1 MGQNEDKNLYYQSK
15 YLRYMPKTTIIELN
29 VGKYALL
36 YGMAHMPGARI
47 IATTQREAK
56 KICKK
61 YEQEGK
67 MDSFGASRGRR
78 KKRLGDL
85 LIEAWLD

>member
-36 YGMAHMPGARI
+36 YVMAHMPGARI
-47 IATTQREAK
+47 IATTQREGR
-56 KICKK
+56 K
-61 YEQEGK
+61 YEK
-67 MDSFGASRGRR
+67 SMSRRGRWIVLVHQEDVVR
-78 KKRLGDL
+78 NV
-85 LIEAWLD
+85 

>member
-36 YGMAHMPGARI
+36 YGMAHMPGERI
-47 IATTQREAK
+47 IATTQREGR
-56 KICKK
+56 K
-61 YEQEGK
+61 YEK
-67 MDSFGASRGRR
+67 SMSRRGRWIVLVHQEDVVR
-78 KKRLGDL
+78 NV
-85 LIEAWLD
+85 

>member
-36 YGMAHMPGARI
+36 YGMTHMPGARI
-47 IATTQREAK
+47 IATTQGEGR
-56 KICKK
+56 K
-61 YEQEGK
+61 YEK
-67 MDSFGASRGRR
+67 SMSRRGRWIVLVHQEDVVR
-78 KKRLGDL
+78 NV
-85 LIEAWLD
+85 

>member
-36 YGMAHMPGARI
+36 YGMAYMPGARI
-47 IATTQREAK
+47 IATTQREGR
-56 KICKK
+56 K
-61 YEQEGK
+61 YEK
-67 MDSFGASRGRR
+67 SMSRRGRWIVLVHQEDVVR
-78 KKRLGDL
+78 NV
-85 LIEAWLD
+85 

>member
-36 YGMAHMPGARI
+36 YVMAHMPGARI
-47 IATTQREAK
+47 IATTQREGRKYAK
-56 KICKK
+56 S
-61 YEQEGK
+61 
-67 MDSFGASRGRR
+67 MSRRGRWIVLVHQEDVVR
-78 KKRLGDL
+78 NV
-85 LIEAWLD
+85 

>member
-29 VGKYALL
+29 VGKYDLL

-47 IATTQREAK
+47 IATTQREGR
-56 KICKK
+56 K
-61 YEQEGK
+61 YEK
-67 MDSFGASRGRR
+67 SMSRRGRWIVLVHQEDVVR
-78 KKRLGDL
+78 NV
-85 LIEAWLD
+85 